1 MKISHRLMAMTAFT
15 SLGLAAVAGLG
26 YFAVTSI
33 QGDLRDLTLQATP
46 LQNRTY
52 ELQERTE
59 RGMGALLRLS
69 LARNPE
75 EAAKGSA
82 AFDGEMQ
89 ALDHLVAEIAKLDS
103 KQKTDLAPFRTARGQ
118 IADAVGQRLQGDVA
132 YRRETEQARAALA
145 QAEQAITATRA
156 AVGSI
161 ETEAGRAADKA
172 QDAGRG
178 IASATKAAL
187 VAQARLK
194 ELVILAGET
203 DLVSNRFRIGPLKER
218 LKASVDGLQ
227 RMTLDGPQAELLKS
241 TQAVVAGVNDG
252 FLKDATG
259 LFALRADVLAGKK
272 EQEPAY
278 QAQRKALQKP
288 LEDEGNRLG
297 AAVDG
302 LEVQGVKQR
311 QALEAAL
318 RFRNE
323 PGGVV
328 AAADAISLDMKEMT
342 ATLRLLMLAT
352 SAAEAQPVEASLK
365 TLSQRMVGNVGR
377 LRGGLHKMGKPQL
390 VANVDAAATALK
402 TVDASVAQVAQAKRS
417 VLGTDL
423 ALQRALADLKTV
435 AAHQAELGAQQVR
448 SITDR
453 QQQVVATV
461 DQRVHHALWLI
472 VGISG
477 AIIALA
483 AVGGVMTVRAITRR
497 LDAAVQVAEAVS
509 QGRLDAVPEA
519 EGNDETTRLLSA
531 MGSMVQTL
539 QAMLA
544 QIQHAGTA
552 IQAGSQEMVQGNQ
565 DLSSRTEQQACRLQQ
580 TVASMRL
587 LTESVRSNSDAARQV
602 DALAAGASQA
612 ASQGGEA
619 VARVVATMDQI
630 QAGSQRIADIV
641 GVIDGI
647 AFQTNILA
655 LNAAVEA
662 ARAGEHG
669 RGFAVVASEVRAL
682 AGKSAQAAQQVK
694 TIIAASV
701 EQVQAGTGQVRDAGR
716 TIVAVVAR
724 VHEVSTL
731 IQTIANASQRQTQSL
746 GEVSQA
752 IEQID
757 SMTQRNAALAEQ
769 GTSASMSLHQQAG
782 GLMQAVSVFKV
793 AAH

>member
-69 LARNPE
+69 LARSPD

-82 AFDGEMQ
+82 AFDAEMK
-89 ALDHLVAEIAKLDS
+89 ALDGLVAEISKLDRR
-103 KQKTDLAPFRTARGQ
+103 QQTDLGAFRQARAQ
-118 IADAVGQRLQGDVA
+118 IADAVGQRLQGDAA
-132 YRRETEQARAALA
+132 YRQQTEQARSALT

-161 ETEAGRAADKA
+161 ETEAGRSADKA
-172 QDAGRG
+172 QEAGRG
-178 IASATKAAL
+178 IAAATKAAL

-194 ELVILAGET
+194 ELVILASDT
-203 DLVSNRFRIGPLKER
+203 DLVGNRFRIAPLKER

-227 RMTLDGPQAELLKS
+227 RMALDGPQAELIKT
-241 TQAVVAGVNDG
+241 TQAVVASVNEG
-252 FLKDATG
+252 FVKEGTG
-259 LFALRADVLAGKK
+259 LFALRVDVLAGKK
-272 EQEPAY
+272 EQEAAY
-278 QAQRKALQKP
+278 QAQRKAVLKP

-297 AAVDG
+297 AAVDT

-328 AAADAISLDMKEMT
+328 AAADAITLDMKEMT
-342 ATLRLLMLAT
+342 ATLRLLMLAA
-352 SAAEAQPVEASLK
+352 SNAEAQPVEASLQ
-365 TLSQRMVGNVGR
+365 TLSQRMGGHVDR
-377 LRGGLHKMGKPQL
+377 LRTGLQKMGKPQL
-390 VANVDAAATALK
+390 VANVDAAAAALK
-402 TVDASVAQVAQAKRS
+402 LADAAVAQVAQAKRS
-417 VLGTDL
+417 VLGTDQ

-435 AAHQAELGAQQVR
+435 AARQAEQGAVQVR

-461 DQRVHHALWLI
+461 DRRVQQSLGLI
-472 VGISG
+472 LAISG
-477 AIIALA
+477 AIILVA
-483 AVGGVMTVRAITRR
+483 AVGGVLTVRAITRR
-497 LDAAVQVAEAVS
+497 LDMAVRVAEAVS
-509 QGRLDAVPEA
+509 QGRLDAVPQA
-519 EGNDETTRLLSA
+519 EGNDETARLLAA
-531 MGSMVQTL
+531 MATMVQTL

-544 QIQHAGTA
+544 QIRHAGEA

-580 TVASMRL
+580 TVSSMRL
-587 LTESVRSNSDAARQV
+587 LTESVRSNSEAARQV
-602 DALAAGASQA
+602 DVLATDASHA
-612 ASQGGEA
+612 ASGGGDA

-694 TIIAASV
+694 DIIAASV
-701 EQVQAGTGQVRDAGR
+701 DQVQAGTGQVRDAGQ
-716 TIVAVVAR
+716 TIAAVVTR
-724 VHEVSTL
+724 VHEVSAL
-731 IQTIANASQRQTQSL
+731 IQTIAQSSQGQSLSL

-752 IEQID
+752 IELID
-757 SMTQRNAALAEQ
+757 SMTQRNAVLAEQ
-769 GTSASMSLHQQAG
+769 GTSASQQLHQQAE

>member
-118 IADAVGQRLQGDVA
+118 IVDAVGQRLQGDVA

-227 RMTLDGPQAELLKS
+227 RMTLDGPQAELLKD

-365 TLSQRMVGNVGR
+365 TLSQRMVGNVDR

-483 AVGGVMTVRAITRR
+483 AVGGVMSVRAITRR

-716 TIVAVVAR
+716 TIGAVVAR

>member
-1 MKISHRLMAMTAFT
+1 MKISHRLMAMTVFT

-69 LARNPE
+69 LARDPE

-103 KQKTDLAPFRTARGQ
+103 KHQTDLAPFRTARGQ
-118 IADAVGQRLQGDVA
+118 IADAVGQRLQDDAA
-132 YRRETEQARAALA
+132 YRRETEQASSALA

-227 RMTLDGPQAELLKS
+227 RMTLDGPQAELLKG

-365 TLSQRMVGNVGR
+365 TLSQRMVGNVDR

-390 VANVDAAATALK
+390 VANVDAAAAALK
-402 TVDASVAQVAQAKRS
+402 TVDVSVAQVAQAKRS

-716 TIVAVVAR
+716 TIGAVVAR

>member
-69 LARNPE
+69 LARDPE

-103 KQKTDLAPFRTARGQ
+103 KHQTDLAPFRTARGQ
-118 IADAVGQRLQGDVA
+118 IADAVGQRLQDDAA
-132 YRRETEQARAALA
+132 YRRETEQASSALA

-227 RMTLDGPQAELLKS
+227 RMTLDGPQAELLKG

-365 TLSQRMVGNVGR
+365 TLSQRMVGNVDR

-390 VANVDAAATALK
+390 VANVDAAAAALK
-402 TVDASVAQVAQAKRS
+402 TVDVSVAQVAQAKRS

-483 AVGGVMTVRAITRR
+483 AVGGVMTVGAITRR

-716 TIVAVVAR
+716 TIGAVVAR

>member
-227 RMTLDGPQAELLKS
+227 RMTLDGPQAELLKG

>member
-1 MKISHRLMAMTAFT
+1 MNISHRLMAMTAFT
-15 SLGLAAVAGLG
+15 SLGLAAVAALG

-75 EAAKGSA
+75 EAARGSA
-82 AFDGEMQ
+82 AFDAEMK
-89 ALDHLVAEIAKLDS
+89 ALDRLVAEIARLDS
-103 KQKTDLAPFRTARGQ
+103 KHKTDLAGLRTARGQ

-132 YRRETEQARAALA
+132 YRRETEQARTALA
-145 QAEQAITATRA
+145 EAEQAIIATRA

-161 ETEAGRAADKA
+161 ETEAGRSADRA

-227 RMTLDGPQAELLKS
+227 RMTLDGPQAELLKA
-241 TQAVVAGVNDG
+241 TQAVVTAVNDG
-252 FLKDATG
+252 FLKDTTG
-259 LFALRADVLAGKK
+259 LFALRVDVLAGKK
-272 EQEPAY
+272 DQEPAY
-278 QAQRKALQKP
+278 QAQRKALLKP

-311 QALEAAL
+311 QTLEAAL

-342 ATLRLLMLAT
+342 ATLRLLMLAA

-365 TLSQRMVGNVGR
+365 TLSQRMVGDVDR
-377 LRGGLHKMGKPQL
+377 LRAGLRKMGKPQL
-390 VANVDAAATALK
+390 VANVDAAAAALK
-402 TVDASVAQVAQAKRS
+402 SVDVSVAHVAQAKRS

-423 ALQRALADLKTV
+423 ALQRALAELKTV
-435 AAHQAELGAQQVR
+435 AARQAEQGAQQVR

-461 DQRVHHALWLI
+461 DQRVHQALWLI

-483 AVGGVMTVRAITRR
+483 TVGGLLTVRAITRR
-497 LDAAVQVAEAVS
+497 LDVAVQVAEAVS

-519 EGNDETTRLLSA
+519 EGNDETTRLLLA
-531 MGSMVQTL
+531 MGTMVQTL

-544 QIQHAGTA
+544 QIQQAGTA

-565 DLSSRTEQQACRLQQ
+565 DLSSRTEQQAGRLQR

-587 LTESVRSNSDAARQV
+587 LTDSVRSNSDAARQV

-701 EQVQAGTGQVRDAGR
+701 KQVQAGTGQVRDAGQ
-716 TIVAVVAR
+716 TIGAVVTR
-724 VHEVSTL
+724 VHEVSAL
-731 IQTIANASQRQTQSL
+731 IQTIANASQGQTQSL

-769 GTSASMSLHQQAG
+769 GTLASMSLHQQAE